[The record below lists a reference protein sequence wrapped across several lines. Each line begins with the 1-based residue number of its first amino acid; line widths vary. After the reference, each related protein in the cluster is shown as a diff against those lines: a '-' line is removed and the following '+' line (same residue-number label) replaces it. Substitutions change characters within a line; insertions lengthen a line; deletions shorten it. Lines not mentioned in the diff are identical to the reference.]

1 MTRRGLL
8 IFAGAAVALLAAPPR
23 VPLAS
28 IFNTEKYFDQRL
40 ERFDIND
47 PLFMLGATRGVYLEG
62 YGIVFTSELGLV
74 TPPALTPFHPA
85 ISAEDKAR
93 LRQKKLARL
102 PQLRKLMRD
111 LMVHSANT
119 LGAVPMEEQI
129 VYSMA
134 LSYTHWEDTTDLPR
148 QVLMQAK
155 RRTLVEYEAGRI
167 AEPALMA
174 AIKVLEH

>member
-1 MTRRGLL
+1 MRRRGL
-8 IFAGAAVALLAAPPR
+8 IVFAGAAIALLAAPPR

-74 TPPALTPFHPA
+74 TPPALTPFRPA
-85 ISAEDKAR
+85 ISSEDKAR

-102 PQLRKLMRD
+102 PQLKKLMRD

-119 LGAVPMEEQI
+119 MGEVPMEEQI
-129 VYSMA
+129 VYSIA

-148 QVLMQAK
+148 QLLMQAK
-155 RRTLVEYEAGRI
+155 RRTLVDFEAGRL
-167 AEPALMA
+167 AEAGLIA
-174 AIKVLEH
+174 AIRIQEN